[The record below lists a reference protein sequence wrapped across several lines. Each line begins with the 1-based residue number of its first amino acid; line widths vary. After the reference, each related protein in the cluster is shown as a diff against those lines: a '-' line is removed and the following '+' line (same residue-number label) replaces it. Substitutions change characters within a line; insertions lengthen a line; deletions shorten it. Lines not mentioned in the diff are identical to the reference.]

1 MADIKDLYNRIS
13 KFLEIQGYQKFLE
26 RAETLY
32 YDESGSSVKPC
43 TVARF
48 TLLGFSHCLSC
59 RNEQRRSPTPIC
71 SYNSPM
77 NPGRVDKK

>member
-32 YDESGSSVKPC
+32 YDESGSSVKPY

-48 TLLGFSHCLSC
+48 T
-59 RNEQRRSPTPIC
+59 
-71 SYNSPM
+71 
-77 NPGRVDKK
+77 V